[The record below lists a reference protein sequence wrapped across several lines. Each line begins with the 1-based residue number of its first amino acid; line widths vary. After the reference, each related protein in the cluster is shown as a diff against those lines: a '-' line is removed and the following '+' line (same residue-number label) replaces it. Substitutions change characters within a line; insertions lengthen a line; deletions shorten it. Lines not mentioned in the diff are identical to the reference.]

1 MVAEQRTNCNQVH
14 YVDKK
19 YIYAR
24 YQNKNM
30 THNTSKGH

>member
-19 YIYAR
+19 YIYVR